1 MRVGEANMVDPITA
15 FGAATAAFSAIKK
28 GFEIGRDVESM
39 YGDIGRWMTS
49 CETVTKEAARAKK
62 SGMSVEEEA
71 LEVFAHKKKIAAM
84 EQELRTFVN
93 MNHGPDAWN
102 EVLRI
107 QAEIRK
113 KRKEAIALA
122 KKKQEEMI
130 MWIMIGV
137 GSLCSLWVVFYVI
150 WKAMGQ

>member
-1 MRVGEANMVDPITA
+1 MEDPISA
-15 FGAATAAFSAIKK
+15 FGMATAAFNAIKK
-28 GFEIGRDVESM
+28 GFEVGRDVESM

-49 CETVTKEAARAKK
+49 CETVNKEAKKAKT

-71 LEVFAHKKKIAAM
+71 LEIFAHKKKIQAM

-93 MNHGPDAWN
+93 MSHGPNAWN

-113 KRKEAIALA
+113 KRKEAILAA

-130 MWIMIGV
+130 MWTMIGV

-150 WKAMGQ
+150 WKAMGN

>member
-1 MRVGEANMVDPITA
+1 MVDPITA

-49 CETVTKEAARAKK
+49 CETVNKEAAKAKK

-71 LEVFAHKKKIAAM
+71 LEVFAHKKKIQAM

-93 MNHGPDAWN
+93 MSHGPNAWN

-113 KRKEAIALA
+113 KRKEAILAA

-130 MWIMIGV
+130 MWTMIGV

-150 WKAMGQ
+150 WKAMGN

>member
-1 MRVGEANMVDPITA
+1 MVDPISA
-15 FGAATAAFSAIKK
+15 FGMATAAFNAIKK
-28 GFEIGRDVESM
+28 GFEVGRDVESM

-49 CETVTKEAARAKK
+49 CETVNKEAKKAKT

-71 LEVFAHKKKIAAM
+71 LEVFAHKKKIQAM

-93 MNHGPDAWN
+93 MSHGPNAWN

-113 KRKEAIALA
+113 KRKEAILAA

-130 MWIMIGV
+130 MWVMIGV

-150 WKAMGQ
+150 WKAMGN

>member
-1 MRVGEANMVDPITA
+1 MVDPITA

-49 CETVTKEAARAKK
+49 CEKINTEVKSAKTK
-62 SGMSVEEEA
+62 GMSVEEEA
-71 LEVFAHKKKIAAM
+71 LEVFAHQKKVKAM
-84 EQELRTFVN
+84 EEELRTFIN
-93 MNHGPDAWN
+93 LSHGPNAWN

-107 QAEIRK
+107 QADIRK
-113 KRKEAIALA
+113 KRREAILRA
-122 KKKQEEMI
+122 KKEREQMI
-130 MWIMIGV
+130 MWVLVGL

-150 WKAMGQ
+150 WKAMGN

>member
-1 MRVGEANMVDPITA
+1 MVDPITA
-15 FGAATAAFSAIKK
+15 FGVATTAFNAIKK
-28 GFEIGRDVESM
+28 GFEMGREVESM

-49 CETVTKEAARAKK
+49 CETVNKEAKKAK
-62 SGMSVEEEA
+62 SAGMSVEEEA
-71 LEVFAHKKKIAAM
+71 LEVFAHKKKIQAM

-93 MNHGPDAWN
+93 MSHGPNAWN

-113 KRKEAIALA
+113 KRKEAILAA
-122 KKKQEEMI
+122 KKKQEQII
-130 MWIMIGV
+130 MWTLVGI

-150 WKAMGQ
+150 WKAMGN

>member
-1 MRVGEANMVDPITA
+1 MVDPITA
-15 FGAATAAFSAIKK
+15 FGVATTAFNAIKK
-28 GFEIGRDVESM
+28 GFEMGREVESM

-49 CETVTKEAARAKK
+49 CETVNKEAKKAK
-62 SGMSVEEEA
+62 SAGMSVEEEA
-71 LEVFAHKKKIAAM
+71 LEIFAHKKKIQAM

-93 MNHGPDAWN
+93 MSHGPNAWN

-113 KRKEAIALA
+113 KRKEAILAA
-122 KKKQEEMI
+122 KKKQEQII
-130 MWIMIGV
+130 MWTLVGV

-150 WKAMGQ
+150 WKAMGN

>member
-1 MRVGEANMVDPITA
+1 MVDPITA
-15 FGAATAAFSAIKK
+15 FGAASAAFSAIKK

-49 CETVTKEAARAKK
+49 CETVNKEAAKAKK

-71 LEVFAHKKKIAAM
+71 LEIFAHKKKIQAM

-93 MNHGPDAWN
+93 MSHGPNAWN

-113 KRKEAIALA
+113 KRKEAILAA

-130 MWIMIGV
+130 MWTMVGV

-150 WKAMGQ
+150 WKAMGN

>member
-1 MRVGEANMVDPITA
+1 MVDPITA
-15 FGAATAAFSAIKK
+15 FGVATTAFNAIKK
-28 GFEIGRDVESM
+28 GFEMGREVESM

-49 CETVTKEAARAKK
+49 CETVNKEAKKAKT

-71 LEVFAHKKKIAAM
+71 LEVFAHKKKIQAM

-93 MNHGPDAWN
+93 MSHGPNAWN

-113 KRKEAIALA
+113 KRKEAILAA

-130 MWIMIGV
+130 MWVMIGV

-150 WKAMGQ
+150 WKAMGN

>member
-1 MRVGEANMVDPITA
+1 MVDPITA

-49 CETVTKEAARAKK
+49 CETVNKEAAKAKK

-93 MNHGPDAWN
+93 MSHGPNAWN

-107 QAEIRK
+107 QTEIRK
-113 KRKEAIALA
+113 KRKEAILA
-122 KKKQEEMI
+122 AKRKQEEMI
-130 MWIMIGV
+130 MWVMIGV
-137 GSLCSLWVVFYVI
+137 GGLCSLWVVFYVI
-150 WKAMGQ
+150 WKAMGN

>member
-1 MRVGEANMVDPITA
+1 MVDPISA
-15 FGAATAAFSAIKK
+15 FGMATAAFNAIKK
-28 GFEIGRDVESM
+28 GFEVGRDVESM

-49 CETVTKEAARAKK
+49 CETVNKEAKKAKT

-71 LEVFAHKKKIAAM
+71 LEIFAHKKKIQAM

-93 MNHGPDAWN
+93 MSHGPNAWN

-113 KRKEAIALA
+113 KRKEAILAA

-130 MWIMIGV
+130 MWTMVGV
-137 GSLCSLWVVFYVI
+137 GSLCSLLVVFYVI
-150 WKAMGQ
+150 WKAMGN